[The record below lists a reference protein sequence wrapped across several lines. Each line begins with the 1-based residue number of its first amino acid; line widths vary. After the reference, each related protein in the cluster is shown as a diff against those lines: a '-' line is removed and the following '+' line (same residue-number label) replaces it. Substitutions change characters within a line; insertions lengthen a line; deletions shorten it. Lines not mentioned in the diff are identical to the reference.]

1 MPKQQQL
8 NEVTMIKFY
17 DDKIFYSKQ
26 VKTNKHKKLLLHFTI
41 DNDYYF
47 KQSKE
52 IFKTWQKH
60 ILECC
65 QNVEFKNN
73 IVTEK
78 YFRN

>member
-1 MPKQQQL
+1 
-8 NEVTMIKFY
+8 MIKFY

-41 DNDYYF
+41 IDEYSF
-47 KQSKE
+47 KETKE
-52 IFKTWQKH
+52 LFNNWKKH

-65 QNVEFKNN
+65 QNKQFKNN

-78 YFRN
+78 YFTH